1 MGIAQ
6 NSYFDC
12 FKAKISK
19 GMESR
24 ENLFK
29 PRLRNRNKF
38 HEEAQR
44 GYQDSQRKKENLEI
58 LLKKLCE
65 FFSSFCEIKSRSD
78 HWESNDSYWDIYNL
92 CK

>member
-44 GYQDSQRKKENLEI
+44 GYQDSQRKKENLVI
-58 LLKKLCE
+58 VLKKAL
-65 FFSSFCEIKSRSD
+65 
-78 HWESNDSYWDIYNL
+78 
-92 CK
+92 